1 MLFENNLWRS
11 LHLILIFIG
20 DANLTQYFLKNQERV
35 KDVQNLKNVFFK
47 CSPVVIDERVELSEG
62 GRRLSLPGV
71 MRPDEGSSDNGILL
85 VPVV

>member
-1 MLFENNLWRS
+1 M
-11 LHLILIFIG
+11 
-20 DANLTQYFLKNQERV
+20 
-35 KDVQNLKNVFFK
+35 FFK
-47 CSPVVIDERVELSEG
+47 CSPVVIDETVELSEG